1 MAFLPALA
9 VSAALA
15 FDAEAAL
22 QHAAKLSAL
31 GPHAWG
37 SPRNRFAAEY
47 VAAQFREAQLQE
59 VRLQEFESSGIAGA
73 NVIGVLRA
81 PGPETIVVGAHHDTA
96 PEAPGAYDDGGG
108 VGVLIEVARVLASR
122 SSRPRTIVF
131 VSWDGE
137 EAWATGKGTTTGSRA
152 FIKSLGREVKN
163 VVAVLAVEMCGWK
176 GGTPVLHPIPYVD
189 PLRPGASVV
198 TPAWLLRAALE
209 GSQEAGG
216 PMPVGDP
223 ILSWLYQPAVRTFRA
238 HLYGDDLSFLQSG
251 IPAVFVADSSFSAFY
266 PWYHQAADTADK
278 LDAPSLE
285 RMGRRVLGIATA
297 LGTVAA
303 GPAAEPAW
311 FAGFGRVLTGGTL
324 LLGGALT
331 LVPGLLRGVRGGGL
345 MLPARLFH
353 AALFGVLLW
362 RYPVPALWSFALPNL
377 LTLVR
382 GRLPSLVALSPLLA
396 LAGLGAAAWRR
407 GMVGGIWLA
416 PWELAIVG
424 LALALLWIRPAAGG
438 RRKAKIVKPAPLRRR

>member
-1 MAFLPALA
+1 MALLPALA

-15 FDAEAAL
+15 FDGEAAL
-22 QHAAKLSAL
+22 RHAAQLSAL

-47 VAAQFREAQLQE
+47 VAAQFREAGLQE

-73 NVIGVLRA
+73 NAIGVLRA

-108 VGVLIEVARVLASR
+108 VGVIIEAARVLAAR
-122 SSRPRTIVF
+122 PSRPRTIVF

-176 GGTPVLHPIPYVD
+176 GGTPVLHPIPYAD

-198 TPAWLLRAALE
+198 TPAWLLRAALD
-209 GSQEAGG
+209 GSQEAG

-223 ILSWLYQPAVRTFRA
+223 LLSWLYQPAVRTFRA
-238 HLYGDDLSFLQSG
+238 RLYGDDLSFLQSG

-266 PWYHQAADTADK
+266 PWYHQAADSADK

-285 RMGRRVLGIATA
+285 KMGRRVLGVLGA

-303 GPAAEPAW
+303 GPAAESAW
-311 FAGFGRVLTGGTL
+311 FAGFGRVWTGGTL
-324 LLGGALT
+324 LLVGALT
-331 LVPGLLRGVRGGGL
+331 LVPGLLRGIRGGGL
-345 MLPARLFH
+345 MLPARFFQ

-362 RYPVPALWSFALPNL
+362 RHPVPALWSFAFPNL

-382 GRLPSLVALSPLLA
+382 GRLVSLVALSPLLA
-396 LAGLGAAAWRR
+396 LVGLGAAAWRR
-407 GMVGGIWLA
+407 EMVGGTWLA

-424 LALALLWIRPAAGG
+424 LALALLWIRPAATG
-438 RRKAKIVKPAPLRRR
+438 RRRAKIVKPAARRGR